1 MALNVVCCTVMS
13 GSECRGDVKKQVQL
27 QRETADG
34 DKVQLGIMMML
45 MIMMIMMIMMM
56 VGVHLQGSLLRR
68 RSLGTDLSEAE
79 MGRVFTVQIN
89 LSPTCSKSSPFST
102 KIMFTISSRP
112 HYLVNRNAPAYV
124 SVLARVPI
132 LQKLVFRKQ
141 IICIIFFINLYL
153 YLYLFTCMHLL
164 PLY

>member
-1 MALNVVCCTVMS
+1 
-13 GSECRGDVKKQVQL
+13 
-27 QRETADG
+27 
-34 DKVQLGIMMML
+34 
-45 MIMMIMMIMMM
+45 M
-56 VGVHLQGSLLRR
+56 VGVHLQGSRLRR

-112 HYLVNRNAPAYV
+112 HYLVNTNAPAYV

-141 IICIIFFINLYL
+141 IICCICIVFFFSVYL

-164 PLY
+164 PLYWSTLVCFRWIERHRTQFPSELKSIFYWQWLCWWWWWWWGQSLTAFF